1 MKTVKSVIPKML
13 GFFLVM
19 LVITSLIYPAV
30 ITAAARTMFPDQA
43 TGSIIVGN
51 DGKRYGSELLA
62 QEFTG
67 DGLVATLVAWFGAP
81 SVEGRKT

>member
-30 ITAAARTMFPDQA
+30 ITAAARTMFPDVKTQI
-43 TGSIIVGN
+43 TV
-51 DGKRYGSELLA
+51 K
-62 QEFTG
+62 
-67 DGLVATLVAWFGAP
+67 FGTSHAILILT
-81 SVEGRKT
+81 E